1 MGENWPE
8 PSQGAQPARL
18 LAPLELKVP
27 AGQLTSAVPFQY
39 CPGGVDTHELAPA
52 PLWPPEQPE
61 QVSTAPVEK
70 VLVVQGEVEIPL
82 LAPFLVTLVPA
93 VLVEQYADPTD
104 E

>member
-52 PLWPPEQPE
+52 PLWPPEQSV
-61 QVSTAPVEK
+61 QVS
-70 VLVVQGEVEIPL
+70 
-82 LAPFLVTLVPA
+82 LAPTLNVLAGQFPSALLSVFGFFPAPA
-93 VLVEQYADPTD
+93 VLQKALPASEN
-104 E
+104 

>member
-27 AGQLTSAVPFQY
+27 AGQLTSAVSTSLQY

-52 PLWPPEQPE
+52 PLWPPSGHVVH
-61 QVSTAPVEK
+61 VSLAPVE
-70 VLVVQGEVEIPL
+70 
-82 LAPFLVTLVPA
+82 
-93 VLVEQYADPTD
+93 
-104 E
+104 

>member
-1 MGENWPE
+1 MTQEEE
-8 PSQGAQPARL
+8 PPS
-18 LAPLELKVP
+18 
-27 AGQLTSAVPFQY
+27 
-39 CPGGVDTHELAPA
+39 
-52 PLWPPEQPE
+52 LWPPTQSV